1 MSRQSGRSRSG
12 SGWRRS
18 RKPMTMRRAVQLL
31 SDPAT
36 LRLAAIGLLVIG
48 VLWVS
53 LEAYRFN
60 RTMGWW
66 SDMSPYDDRS
76 ATLYGVGVPKQVRS
90 DGGPWRDV
98 TKPDMTAD
106 AWAYTTAG
114 GGRVEVVFDK
124 ADGRANRISC
134 EHPQSLPVACQPLF
148 GIGLGTDELTMLR
161 SLGDPTR
168 QQLAGE
174 SKIVWYDD
182 IGASYAMKRYIV
194 YKMTITRHRGSTGA
208 VIGRFIRSL
217 FYRPW

>member
-1 MSRQSGRSRSG
+1 MT
-12 SGWRRS
+12 WRRALEML
-18 RKPMTMRRAVQLL
+18 R
-31 SDPAT
+31 DPAI
-36 LRLAAIGLLVIG
+36 LRLVALGIVALGIMYVA
-48 VLWVS
+48 

-60 RTMGWW
+60 RTMNWW
-66 SDMSPYDDRS
+66 ADMSPSDDRNG
-76 ATLYGVGVPKQVRS
+76 TLYGVGVPKQVRN

-124 ADGRANRISC
+124 VDGRANSITC

-148 GIGLGTDELTMLR
+148 GIGLGTDELQLNR
-161 SLGDPTR
+161 KLGEPTR

-182 IGASYAMKRYIV
+182 IGASYGMKRYIV

-208 VIGRFIRSL
+208 IVGRFIRSL